1 MSSRAKRNPFGA
13 VLHGAKGS
21 LLILQRQVQLGLRE
35 PKTETML
42 AWGAS
47 FLLTRHVPSL
57 PCYCRQTVSKPCLSA
72 PWAETKGG
80 LPRLLRNTRRLT
92 KTVRRCPP
100 VIEGI
105 FMGFIRGE
113 GRLNLKWLGGT
124 KKPRKETYSMAL

>member
-1 MSSRAKRNPFGA
+1 MRFLMSSRAKRNPFGA

-21 LLILQRQVQLGLRE
+21 LVILQRQVQLRLRE

-57 PCYCRQTVSKPCLSA
+57 LCYCRQTVNKPCLSA
-72 PWAETKGG
+72 RGPKQKGG
-80 LPRLLRNTRRLT
+80 LPRLIRNTRRLT

-100 VIEGI
+100 VSEGI
-105 FMGFIRGE
+105 FMA
-113 GRLNLKWLGGT
+113 
-124 KKPRKETYSMAL
+124 S